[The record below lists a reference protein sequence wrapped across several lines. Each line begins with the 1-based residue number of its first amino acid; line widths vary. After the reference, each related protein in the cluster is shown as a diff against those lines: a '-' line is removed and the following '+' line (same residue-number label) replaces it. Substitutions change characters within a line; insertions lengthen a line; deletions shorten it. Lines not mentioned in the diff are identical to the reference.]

1 MQDFTSYA
9 KTQTASFEA
18 LPAGGYIAR
27 IVDVDDRTWAGHSE
41 PAHLIMMDIAEGE
54 YMALYQ
60 KNNAASDKDRWLT
73 YWFAEPSKDSPEW
86 LLSKVGGIQTS
97 LAESNDNV
105 DLSDPHKWKGKLVG
119 VVVGEEEA
127 ESKSGTV
134 YLRPYVS
141 YICSTGRIRK
151 GEGQPGGYKIPKVK
165 KLDVVTPPKPMSYA
179 DIGDS
184 FSAAE
189 DDIPF

>member
-9 KTQTASFEA
+9 KQPTMFDV
-18 LPAGGYIAR
+18 LPAGGYIAK
-27 IVDVDDRTWAGHSE
+27 IIEVDDRTWAGHSE
-41 PAHLIMMDIAEGE
+41 PAHMIHMDIAEGE
-54 YMALYQ
+54 HAGIYK

-73 YWFAEPSKDSPEW
+73 YWFAEPMAGSPEW

-105 DLSDPHKWKGKLVG
+105 NLGDPRLWKGKYVG
-119 VVVGEEEA
+119 VVVGDEEA
-127 ESKSGTV
+127 ESSSGTV
-134 YLRPYVS
+134 YTRPYVS
-141 YICSTGRIRK
+141 YICSTERIRK
-151 GEGQPGGYKIPKVK
+151 GENQPGGYKIPKLRTLK
-165 KLDVVTPPKPMSYA
+165 GAAPRPLASTEMP
-179 DIGDS
+179 DS

>member
-9 KTQTASFEA
+9 KQPTMFDV
-18 LPAGGYIAR
+18 LPAGGDIAK
-27 IVDVDDRTWAGHSE
+27 IIEVDDRTWSGHAE
-41 PAHLIMMDIAEGE
+41 PAHMIHMDIAEGE
-54 YMALYQ
+54 HAGIYK

-73 YWFAEPSKDSPEW
+73 YWFAEPMAGSPEW

-105 DLSDPHKWKGKLVG
+105 NLRDPRLWKGKYVG
-119 VVVGEEEA
+119 VVVGDEEA
-127 ESKSGTV
+127 ESNSGTV
-134 YLRPYVS
+134 YTRPYVS
-141 YICSTGRIRK
+141 YICSTERIRK
-151 GEGQPGGYKIPKVK
+151 GENQPGGYKIPKLRTLK
-165 KLDVVTPPKPMSYA
+165 GAAPRPLASTEMS
-179 DIGDS
+179 DS

>member
-1 MQDFTSYA
+1 MQDYTSYA
-9 KTQTASFEA
+9 KQPTQFDV
-18 LPAGGYIAR
+18 LPAGGYIAK
-27 IVDVDDRTWAGHSE
+27 IIDVDDRSWANHSE

-60 KNNAASDKDRWLT
+60 KNNQTADKERWLT

-105 DLSDPHKWKGKLVG
+105 NLADPHAWKGKFVG
-119 VVVGEEEA
+119 VVVGDEEA
-127 ESKSGTV
+127 ESNNGTV
-134 YLRPYVS
+134 YTRPYVS

-151 GEGQPGGYKIPKVK
+151 GEGQPGGYKIPKLK
-165 KLDVVTPPKPMSYA
+165 KLAATPQPLSSAELP
-179 DIGDS
+179 DS

>member
-9 KTQTASFEA
+9 KQPSQFEI

-27 IVDVDDRTWAGHSE
+27 IIDVDDRSWNGHSE

-54 YMALYQ
+54 HKDIYR
-60 KNNAASDKDRWLT
+60 KNNMGQDRERWLT
-73 YWFAEPSKDSPEW
+73 YWFAEPDSKSPEW

-97 LAESNDNV
+97 LAESNDRV
-105 DLSDPHKWKGKLVG
+105 DLSDPHSWKGKYVG
-119 VVVGEEEA
+119 VVVGDEEV
-127 ESKSGTV
+127 ESQSGTV
-134 YLRPYVS
+134 YTRPYVS
-141 YICSTGRIRK
+141 YICSTGRIRDI
-151 GEGQPGGYKIPKVK
+151 GFKIPKLK
-165 KLDVVTPPKPMSYA
+165 KLDTFTPAPLTSTELP
-179 DIGDS
+179 DS

>member
-9 KTQTASFEA
+9 KQPTQFEV
-18 LPAGGYIAR
+18 LPAGGYIAK
-27 IVDVDDRTWAGHSE
+27 IIEVDDRTWSGHSE

-54 YMALYQ
+54 HMGIYK

-73 YWFAEPSKDSPEW
+73 YWFAEPSQSSPEW

-97 LAESNDNV
+97 LMESNDNV
-105 DLSDPHKWKGKLVG
+105 NLSDPHSWKGKYVG
-119 VVVGEEEA
+119 VVVGDEEA
-127 ESKSGTV
+127 ESNSGTV
-134 YLRPYVS
+134 YTRPYVS
-141 YICSTGRIRK
+141 YICSTIRIRK
-151 GEGQPGGYKIPKVK
+151 GENQPGGYKIPKLK
-165 KLDVVTPPKPMSYA
+165 TLQTPKPLSSTEMP
-179 DIGDS
+179 DS

>member
-9 KTQTASFEA
+9 KQPTMFDV
-18 LPAGGYIAR
+18 LPAGGYIAK
-27 IVDVDDRTWAGHSE
+27 IIEVDDRTWAGHSE
-41 PAHLIMMDIAEGE
+41 PAHMIHMDIAEGE
-54 YMALYQ
+54 HMGIYK

-73 YWFAEPSKDSPEW
+73 YWFAEPMAGSPEW

-105 DLSDPHKWKGKLVG
+105 NLGDQRLWKGKLVG
-119 VVVGEEEA
+119 VVVGDEEA
-127 ESKSGTV
+127 ESNSGTV
-134 YLRPYVS
+134 YTRPYVS
-141 YICSTGRIRK
+141 YICSTERIRK
-151 GEGQPGGYKIPKVK
+151 GENQPGGYKIPKLK
-165 KLDVVTPPKPMSYA
+165 TLKGAAPRPLASTEIP
-179 DIGDS
+179 DS

>member
-9 KTQTASFEA
+9 KQPMQFEV

-27 IVDVDDRTWAGHSE
+27 IIDVDDRTWDKHIE
-41 PAHLIMMDIAEGE
+41 PAHLIHMDIAEGE
-54 YMALYQ
+54 YKGIYK
-60 KNNAASDKDRWLT
+60 KNNATADKDRWLT
-73 YWFAEPSKDSPEW
+73 YWFAEPSQSSPEW

-105 DLSDPHKWKGKLVG
+105 NLSEPRSWKGLLVG
-119 VVVGEEEA
+119 VVVGDEEA
-127 ESKSGTV
+127 ESNGGTV
-134 YLRPYVS
+134 YTRPYVS
-141 YICSTGRIRK
+141 YICSAGRIRK
-151 GEGQPGGYKIPKVK
+151 GENQPGGYKIPKLK
-165 KLDVVTPPKPMSYA
+165 TLKGAAPRPLASTDVP
-179 DIGDS
+179 DS